1 MGTTYYLARLDN
13 GTLFDLG
20 KSYEAARAWRGD
32 LDRFATVV
40 VDTSTGALAKVLR
53 TGMGFEAET
62 PYLCEVVRR
71 IRRFA
76 DGHEVELL
84 DENDLDS
91 SAPDVDHSYRDA
103 AGELRVVDS
112 RFTR

>member
-1 MGTTYYLARLDN
+1 MGTTYYLARPDS

-20 KSYEAARAWRGD
+20 KSYEAARTWRGEV
-32 LDRFATVV
+32 DRFTTVV

-62 PYLCEVVRR
+62 PYLCEVIRR

-76 DGHEVELL
+76 DGREVHLL
-84 DENDLDS
+84 DEHDLED
-91 SAPDVDHSYRDA
+91 DA
-103 AGELRVVDS
+103 FRGEGGELRVTGS
-112 RFTR
+112 RFDDG